1 MKKVFAFL
9 FICLAGSSIL
19 FADTRSGFVAQ
30 VSNTDQNQELELL
43 PQSSDDI
50 DQVSLRN
57 ALELEQASL
66 EYIMAFEAY
75 TEARKSKDP
84 EVRKKIVGLMQNY
97 RNSYARFLEMLRQD
111 NLYHPQ
117 KSKNPAGVYNKKHE
131 QVYGTKRVW
140 IQEDAAAIRKQIKE
154 KVKAGAS
161 PEEIKQII
169 RVSLP
174 ELPQSYEVDPSEDP
188 DNEDKNKGDKKNKMK
203 NRKIHKNKHHH
214 NHRHGRHPYGGG
226 GKQGPKGGPKR

>member
-1 MKKVFAFL
+1 
-9 FICLAGSSIL
+9 
-19 FADTRSGFVAQ
+19 
-30 VSNTDQNQELELL
+30 
-43 PQSSDDI
+43 
-50 DQVSLRN
+50 
-57 ALELEQASL
+57 
-66 EYIMAFEAY
+66 
-75 TEARKSKDP
+75 
-84 EVRKKIVGLMQNY
+84 MQNY